1 MMCPPQEV
9 GSDSAQVEIE
19 KGGVVNI
26 GLEQQDC
33 VLWLVLLQDLHCSP
47 KENKTQQGIQSA

>member
-9 GSDSAQVEIE
+9 GSDSAQEEIE
-19 KGGVVNI
+19 KGGFVNI
-26 GLEQQDC
+26 GQEQQDC

-47 KENKTQQGIQSA
+47 KENKTRQGIQSA